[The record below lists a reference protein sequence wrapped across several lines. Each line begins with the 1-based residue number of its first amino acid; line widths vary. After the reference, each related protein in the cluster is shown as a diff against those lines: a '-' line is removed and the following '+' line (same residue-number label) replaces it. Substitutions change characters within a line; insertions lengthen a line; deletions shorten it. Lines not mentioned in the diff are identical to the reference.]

1 MRKTIIYLLI
11 IAGMT
16 YSSCQDEA
24 SSLGNSL
31 MESSFRNVITDTC
44 TVQMSTLYVDSV
56 ETLGDSICQI
66 GHYKDS
72 IWGEVTSSYFAEYS
86 LASFTPEA
94 DHTYHFDSITI
105 SFTQSGNFWGD
116 TLTQQRISVY
126 PLKYEISLPDN
137 EKMYSHSK
145 VALASDPLFN
155 FSFTPEPGRKKKK
168 EFRMPDDFGETLLN
182 DIVAEKEAF
191 DSQEKFKSYLHG
203 FAFIPE
209 KSDQCI
215 SGLQVNDSS
224 MYITLY
230 YKDIYTSRMDK
241 VLTFNVNTS
250 YAFTSIDHDRSGTP
264 LAQIESGIINA
275 VPSSKLNQRAYLQ
288 GLTGFYNEI
297 EFPHLN
303 NLMEQGDIISI
314 ESATLYLYPVEGSYG
329 KTNQLP
335 SELRLYIADEN
346 NVLEDQV
353 YSSSGTTVQNGNL
366 TLDDVQNR
374 NSYYSF
380 DITSFL
386 QSNLGT
392 TGMYH
397 KKLLLNLADADFTST
412 FKQVIFANDK
422 DKDRQVK
429 LDIRYKAYTKK

>member
-1 MRKTIIYLLI
+1 MRKAIIYIFI
-11 IAGMT
+11 ITGIT
-16 YSSCQDEA
+16 YSCQDET

-31 MESSFRNVITDTC
+31 MDSSFRNVITDTC
-44 TVQMSTLYVDSV
+44 TVVMSTLYVDSV
-56 ETLGDSICQI
+56 ETLGDSLCQI

-72 IWGEVTSSYFAEYS
+72 IWGEVTSSYYAEYS

-105 SFTQSGNFWGD
+105 SLTQSGNFWGD

-145 VALASDPLFN
+145 VALANDPLFN
-155 FSFTPEPGRKKKK
+155 FSFTPEPGRKKKR
-168 EFRMPDDFGETLLN
+168 EFRISDNFGETLLN

-191 DSQEKFKSYLHG
+191 DSQEKFKSYFHG
-203 FAFIPE
+203 FAFVPE
-209 KSDQCI
+209 NSDQCI
-215 SGLQVNDSS
+215 TGFQVNDSS

-230 YKDIYTSRMDK
+230 YKDIYTSRTDK
-241 VLTFNVNTS
+241 ELKFNVNTS

-264 LAQIESGIINA
+264 LAQVESGIINA
-275 VPSSKLNQRAYLQ
+275 MPSSKLNQKAYLQ

-314 ESATLYLYPVEGSYG
+314 ESATLYLYPLEGSYG

-353 YSSSGTTVQNGNL
+353 YSSSGTTIQNGNL
-366 TLDDVQNR
+366 ILDEVQSR

-386 QSNLGT
+386 QSNVGT
-392 TGMYH
+392 TGMYR
-397 KKLLLNLADADFTST
+397 KKLLLNLTDADFTST
-412 FKQVIFANDK
+412 FKQVVFANDK
-422 DKDRQVK
+422 NKDRQVK
-429 LDIRYKAYTKK
+429 LNIRYKAYTKK